1 MGAISIQTTSFPD
14 KNYNREMLEL
24 TKGRNQMDL
33 TDIYRTL
40 HQTQKDLSDHN
51 VKLRLCRLLENPVSK
66 GGVAHL

>member
-1 MGAISIQTTSFPD
+1 
-14 KNYNREMLEL
+14 MLEL

-51 VKLRLCRLLENPVSK
+51 VKLRLCHLLENPVSK